1 MNKPAFHTEGHGKYS
16 YCKTGERK
24 EWREKKVLHSF
35 TRQPAWLLQLNHRHQ
50 LVRMQAFV
58 EMKWLISVLAPKLRH
73 FSRLPSNLL
82 SQNTCGDP
90 RQKACKGST
99 MQWKTGALLF
109 GHVIPHLASGAKVSQ
124 LIAAWWCSGKSRAHG
139 WSKHLGQ
146 IVRTCNIC
154 FKFN

>member
-1 MNKPAFHTEGHGKYS
+1 MKAMANTHAVKHKEEKEKSVWGEGG
-16 YCKTGERK
+16 TL
-24 EWREKKVLHSF
+24 LHSF
-35 TRQPAWLLQLNHRHQ
+35 TCQPAWLLELNYQHQ
-50 LVRMQAFV
+50 LVWMQAFV
-58 EMKWLISVLAPKLRH
+58 EMKWLISALAPKLRD
-73 FSRLPSNLL
+73 FSHLHNHNLL

-90 RQKACKGST
+90 RQKACKGSLVR
-99 MQWKTGALLF
+99 WKTGALLF